1 MTTKKKT
8 PEEAY
13 GEDRPVREGPE
24 GESAEAA
31 EAAEPAGPGISG
43 EAPESDRPAEDFHD
57 KYLRLMAD
65 FQNFRKRSE
74 KERTEVHAFANEKI
88 ITQLLGVL
96 DNFERALQQESGDE
110 APFRDGMT
118 MIAGQFRDVL
128 VKEGLEEINAV
139 GEPFDPRLHHA
150 ILMDASGDAASGHVT
165 EVLQKG
171 YTFKGKLIRPAIVRV
186 AE

>member
-8 PEEAY
+8 SEE
-13 GEDRPVREGPE
+13 GCEENRTLREEME
-24 GESAEAA
+24 GEAASTVTADAASA
-31 EAAEPAGPGISG
+31 G
-43 EAPESDRPAEDFHD
+43 EAIESDRPADDFHD

-65 FQNFRKRSE
+65 VQNFRKRSE

-96 DNFERALQQESGDE
+96 DNFERALLQESSDE

-128 VKEGLEEINAV
+128 VREGLEEIKAV

-150 ILMDASGDAASGHVT
+150 IMMDASGDAASGHVT

-171 YTFKGKLIRPAIVRV
+171 YTFKGKLIRPAVVRV

>member
-1 MTTKKKT
+1 MTTKKQT
-8 PEEAY
+8 HEEAV

-24 GESAEAA
+24 GETETVAEQ
-31 EAAEPAGPGISG
+31 AGPQTAG

-96 DNFERALQQESGDE
+96 DNFERALQQESSDE
-110 APFRDGMT
+110 APFRDGMA

-128 VKEGLEEINAV
+128 VKEGLEEIKAV